1 MPDLHYTCDTWMP
14 KTSLS
19 DLPSSYLWS
28 GLLASAVTL
37 HDLSLQSKFYSK
49 NIPAD
54 PVLGAILS
62 GPVGN
67 GRHTTAEALAGTLG
81 RGLLHVRIHGAD
93 LDFES
98 PDTAL
103 AALNSLKAAFRNYA
117 GVCLLLDEIQ
127 ECRHSRMIQSH
138 LLRLLGRLQTDQPGK
153 NFRLIIVTDSP
164 DSILSGL
171 RRFLILCHC
180 SAPNEDERRDWLS
193 SQLRIGPRLIPK
205 SVSAKD
211 LAAKTEGFSWHQLQL
226 LHRYLRQQLFWN
238 VKLHSEQEASH
249 EIMQAGQITP
259 EEADEI
265 RKRYKDQNYRKKL
278 IQSGCGIP
286 TESQLDSL
294 LRSLKDQLPVQQP
307 AVAYTAVQPFFSQ
320 EHPPVPAAPAAS
332 PAPAANEPKAAA
344 EVVSEQKPFDKEAA
358 LERQRQ
364 HANPEKMPFKQLT
377 GGLSHRLNF
386 HTLPSTDTEAPS
398 TPSDEQ

>member
-1 MPDLHYTCDTWMP
+1 M
-14 KTSLS
+14 
-19 DLPSSYLWS
+19 
-28 GLLASAVTL
+28 
-37 HDLSLQSKFYSK
+37 
-49 NIPAD
+49 
-54 PVLGAILS
+54 
-62 GPVGN
+62 GN
-67 GRHTTAEALAGTLG
+67 HNLFLKQIRHNL
-81 RGLLHVRIHGAD
+81 
-93 LDFES
+93 
-98 PDTAL
+98 
-103 AALNSLKAAFRNYA
+103 
-117 GVCLLLDEIQ
+117 
-127 ECRHSRMIQSH
+127 
-138 LLRLLGRLQTDQPGK
+138 
-153 NFRLIIVTDSP
+153 
-164 DSILSGL
+164 
-171 RRFLILCHC
+171 RFLMLCHC

-278 IQSGCGIP
+278 IKSGCGMP